1 MKPKQSNALLI
12 QILAGIL
19 VGILL
24 GGFIPVAGQGVAFL
38 GDLFIRAL
46 LMLVVP
52 LVITSM
58 VVGITG
64 LGDIRNLGGI
74 GSKTLIYYTIT
85 TALAV
90 FVGLVLV
97 NIIQP
102 GYANTETERI
112 ALRGGELLTEV
123 SYRIEDNIE
132 NNIQDNISGSVL
144 TLEQEE
150 FRRTYDDRY
159 TIVLLD
165 QEGIRGIIG
174 DVESRPEKPGA
185 SIKISQWTDKAGAP
199 ASPKVSGK
207 GIQVDLAVANRVKGK
222 EKTVWQVLAE
232 VVTSLVPRNLF
243 QAMVN
248 NDVLPLIIFALVFGA
263 VLTTMGDRGQP
274 VIALFE
280 GLNEAIMQ
288 IIHLLMQISPVGIG
302 ALIAGRL
309 GDAGGFVGF
318 LPELLRVSKYA
329 GTVILGLSIHGII
342 ILPLILYFIA
352 KRSPTPYVANMST
365 ALTTAFSTSS
375 SSATL
380 PVTMTCCTEKNKIS
394 ERTASFVLPLGA
406 TINMDGTA
414 LYEAVAAVFIAQVYG
429 IELSFVQMVVVFLTA
444 TLAAIGA
451 AGIPEAGLVTMVI
464 VLRAVDLPVEGIS
477 LILVI
482 DWFLDRCRTTINIW
496 GDSVGAAVIEHLENS
511 ANQSKAIGNMAAPE
525 AESRA

>member
-1 MKPKQSNALLI
+1 MNQKKSNALLV

-19 VGILL
+19 VGIML
-24 GGFIPVAGQGVAFL
+24 GGFFPVAGQGVAFL

-58 VVGITG
+58 VAGITG
-64 LGDIRNLGGI
+64 LGDIRHLGDI
-74 GSKTLIYYTIT
+74 GGKTVIYYTTT

-123 SYRIEDNIE
+123 SYRIEENIEDNIDE
-132 NNIQDNISGSVL
+132 SLL
-144 TLEQEE
+144 TLEQQE
-150 FRRTYDDRY
+150 FKRAYDDRY
-159 TIVLLD
+159 MVLLLD
-165 QEGIRGIIG
+165 QDGIRGVISSIAEPRDG
-174 DVESRPEKPGA
+174 EAGA
-185 SIKISQWTDKAGAP
+185 IAIVGQWTDKSGAP
-199 ASPKVSGK
+199 ATPRASGK
-207 GIQVDLAVANRVKGK
+207 GIRVDLTVADRVKGK
-222 EKTVWQVLAE
+222 EKTVWEVLRE
-232 VVTSLVPRNLF
+232 VAVGLVPRNLF
-243 QAMVN
+243 EAMVN

-274 VIALFE
+274 VIALFH
-280 GLNEAIMQ
+280 GLNDAIME
-288 IIHLLMQISPVGIG
+288 IIHLLMQVSPIGIG

-309 GDAGGFVGF
+309 GNAGGFFGF

-329 GTVILGLSIHGII
+329 GTVILGLSIHGLI

-352 KRSPTPYVANMST
+352 KRSPATYVANTST

-380 PVTMTCCTEKNKIS
+380 PVTMTCATEKNQIS

-429 IELSFVQMVVVFLTA
+429 IELGFVQMLVIFLTA

-464 VLRAVDLPVEGIS
+464 VLRAVNLPVEGIS
-477 LILVI
+477 LLLVI
-482 DWFLDRCRTTINIW
+482 DWFLDRCRTTVNVW
-496 GDSVGAAVIEHLENS
+496 GDAVGAAVIEHLETS
-511 ANQSKAIGNMAAPE
+511 ASQEKPIGDIVADE
-525 AESRA
+525 QQTGLTQ